1 MVAIKW
7 CFKQKKG
14 FELVEPNENMSKGYM
29 KLADSSL
36 GTMNRERG
44 KNDVFSISAGY
55 YAMYYALYSVLIL
68 IGIKCEIHQC
78 SIKLMQEL
86 LSEFYSKEDVEN
98 IYSAFKLRNNV
109 QYYVDRILK
118 KEDID
123 KLILD
128 APEFAANS
136 KNILSM
142 LNENKIKK
150 VREDF
155 NELVK
160 SGDRK
165 NEI

>member
-1 MVAIKW
+1 MVTIKW

-55 YAMYYALYSVLIL
+55 YAMYYSLYSIL
-68 IGIKCEIHQC
+68 ISTGIKCEIHQC

-86 LSEFYSKEDVEN
+86 LSEFYSKQNVED
-98 IYSAFKLRNNV
+98 IYFAFKLRNNV
-109 QYYVDRILK
+109 QYYVDKILK

-123 KLILD
+123 RLILD
-128 APEFAANS
+128 APEFVVKS
-136 KNILSM
+136 KNILNK
-142 LNENKIKK
+142 LNEDKIKEMRIK
-150 VREDF
+150 LKESSI
-155 NELVK
+155 LMK
-160 SGDRK
+160 S
-165 NEI
+165 